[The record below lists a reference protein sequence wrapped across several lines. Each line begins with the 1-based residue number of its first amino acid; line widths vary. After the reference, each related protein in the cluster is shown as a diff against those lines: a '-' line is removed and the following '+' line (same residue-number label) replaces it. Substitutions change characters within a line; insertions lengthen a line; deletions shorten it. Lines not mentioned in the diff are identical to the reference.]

1 MSTAKSWLSRKKRLS
16 TLLGSA
22 AGDETEEGLAL
33 DRLLHGQAV
42 IGKTSKTSEVESL
55 RFGQD
60 DLTLVGALEYGQY
73 SVIDVVKCNHD
84 SKVYVRK
91 SIEKRFAYKTRDQ
104 CNPQLEK
111 KILLKA
117 RELDSPWT
125 PHLLCSFQTE
135 THLNL
140 VMSYAEGGT
149 LWDVLESSPHDG
161 RVREQDLMWWFPQIV
176 AALEWCHKQGF
187 VHRDVKPHNFVIA
200 SSAQLQLIDF
210 GSAAPLLPPDS
221 DGIRLVPREHCMVP
235 CGTCD
240 YIAPEILQAHEA
252 ALVAYEMTDEDL
264 ETSTD
269 RAMASGA
276 RSYGVEVDW
285 WSMGAMLYE
294 MAFGAAPFFANDI
307 RSTYQKIVDH
317 KKSLRF
323 RHGGELSAA
332 MKDFIGRLLT
342 DAEVRLGRH
351 GSHEIRQHTVFQD
364 IAWENLLERQPP
376 HDLHLPI
383 FAYNTSQGDAN
394 APPIPEDVPAL
405 DHSGST
411 ASESSHSQGF
421 PFSAFFQSS
430 SPALSALHPTPR
442 PNKSIMREQVST
454 FFIGFSW
461 GPRRD
466 AFPAG
471 ISTPSPPQPQPAYQP
486 GRSISGPPRLA
497 QTPYRV
503 VSAAATP
510 SMRYPFVTPLRP
522 SSAGYRGGMST
533 LPRTATIRRT
543 VQRRAV
549 SDREAMR
556 QLVDC
561 IGMSAQKKLLAV
573 GRTPRTIGRTPRT
586 GGTAKALRFVPA
598 PIEIGLDSMRR
609 PVAVGQETVSEDE
622 GRSASI
628 RSAWGAALDDEAA
641 TTSESEGESIPP
653 SPSPSPRPGSAM
665 SMLSRRSATPTMST
679 WSLRL
684 PSGWPTRRSTS
695 PSEVLPTPTVGS
707 FRNFPPTRPRSG
719 SEPLLSGPRI
729 ASTSSLAPLAP
740 VAESTPRPP
749 RTQSTRSTASF
760 RSGNS
765 PPRFVPSTR
774 GTSSSSQAS
783 GTARSS
789 VSRAPLSQSPV
800 DIFSEDEDDF
810 SSFAPPIESTPRP
823 SRSLPATRPPSA
835 TRPPLR
841 VSPHHPPR
849 ASSLSSIQNLEDR
862 YESLM
867 HELDI
872 LQRRFET
879 ARAPSSQGSVRSS
892 SRTS

>member
-42 IGKTSKTSEVESL
+42 IGKTSKTSEVETI
-55 RFGQD
+55 RFGQS

-73 SVIDVVKCNHD
+73 SVIDVVKCNLD

-104 CNPQLEK
+104 CNPQIEK
-111 KILLKA
+111 EILLKA
-117 RELDSPWT
+117 RELKSSWT

-149 LWDVLESSPHDG
+149 LWDVLESSPYDG
-161 RVREQDLMWWFPQIV
+161 RVREQDLLWWFPQIV
-176 AALEWCHKQGF
+176 AALDWCHEQGF
-187 VHRDVKPHNFVIA
+187 AHRDVKPHNFVIA

-210 GSAAPLLPPDS
+210 GSAAPLLPAEA
-221 DGIRLVPREHCMVP
+221 DGTRLVPREHCMVP

-317 KKSLRF
+317 KKSSRF
-323 RHGGELSAA
+323 KHGGDVSAP
-332 MKDFIGRLLT
+332 MKDFISRLLT

-351 GSHEIRQHTVFQD
+351 GSHEVRQHKVFRD
-364 IAWENLLERQPP
+364 IVWGNLRENQPP
-376 HDLHLPI
+376 PDIHLPM
-383 FAYNTSQGDAN
+383 FAYNTPEGDAD

-411 ASESSHSQGF
+411 GSESSHSQGF

-430 SPALSALHPTPR
+430 SPALSILHSAPR

-471 ISTPSPPQPQPAYQP
+471 ISTPSPPAHQTPYQL
-486 GRSISGPPRLA
+486 GRSVSGPPRLA
-497 QTPYRV
+497 QTPYRAT
-503 VSAAATP
+503 SASAT

-522 SSAGYRGGMST
+522 SSGAYREGMST

-543 VQRRAV
+543 AQRRAV

-573 GRTPRTIGRTPRT
+573 GRTPRTIGRT
-586 GGTAKALRFVPA
+586 GTAKALRFVPA

-609 PVAVGQETVSEDE
+609 PLAVGQETVSEDE

-628 RSAWGAALDDEAA
+628 RSAWGAGLDDAA
-641 TTSESEGESIPP
+641 STSESEGESIPP

-665 SMLSRRSATPTMST
+665 SMLSRRSATPTTGT

-684 PSGWPTRRSTS
+684 PSGYLSRRSTS
-695 PSEVLPTPTVGS
+695 PSEILPNTTTGS
-707 FRNFPPTRPRSG
+707 SRGLPPTRPRSG

-729 ASTSSLAPLAP
+729 ASTSALAPLEP

-749 RTQSTRSTASF
+749 RTQSTMSSRSE
-760 RSGNS
+760 S

-774 GTSSSSQAS
+774 SRSPSS
-783 GTARSS
+783 RSS
-789 VSRAPLSQSPV
+789 TRTRSISSRASRSLSQSPV
-800 DIFSEDEDDF
+800 DAFSDEEDEL

-823 SRSLPATRPPSA
+823 SRSQAVTWAVSSTRPPPTTTRSAPATRLPSA
-835 TRPPLR
+835 DP
-841 VSPHHPPR
+841 PHHAPR
-849 ASSLSSIQNLEDR
+849 ASSLGSIQNLEVR

-867 HELDI
+867 HELDV
-872 LQRRFET
+872 LQRRFDA
-879 ARAPSSQGSVRSS
+879 ARSVRS
-892 SRTS
+892 RTS